1 MFLYFYVAQFCLL
14 PVSPTCESNT
24 HHIERPCSMVSVLCL
39 PTSMQHFTMH
49 IRCLTTNKEK
59 VESVEER
66 SRLDQHSHGV
76 ESSVNVRRLYMQ
88 SGTSDILLHICYL
101 LRVKGISGF
110 LSAQGQ
116 GLSRE
121 TCLCCLSQS
130 LYGNRSCCPLLGPP
144 NLPLPPLPQSA
155 SQVP

>member
-1 MFLYFYVAQFCLL
+1 MSRSSVCCRYL
-14 PVSPTCESNT
+14 PLVNPTLITLRGHVPWYLSCVYP
-24 HHIERPCSMVSVLCL
+24 RPCNISPCN
-39 PTSMQHFTMH
+39 